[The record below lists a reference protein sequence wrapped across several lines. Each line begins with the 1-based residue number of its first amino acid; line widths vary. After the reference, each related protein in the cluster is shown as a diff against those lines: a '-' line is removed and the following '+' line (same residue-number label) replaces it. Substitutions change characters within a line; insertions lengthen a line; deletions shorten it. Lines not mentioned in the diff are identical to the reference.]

1 VATIKRT
8 KSNRH
13 KRDSAL
19 YFLKKKNGRP
29 HLFRTNKAKEY
40 TIKRI
45 MEGREY
51 ITISAHTLSEIIDTY
66 EFEKIRLRKMKE
78 LEEELFG

>member
-1 VATIKRT
+1 
-8 KSNRH
+8 
-13 KRDSAL
+13 
-19 YFLKKKNGRP
+19 
-29 HLFRTNKAKEY
+29 
-40 TIKRI
+40 